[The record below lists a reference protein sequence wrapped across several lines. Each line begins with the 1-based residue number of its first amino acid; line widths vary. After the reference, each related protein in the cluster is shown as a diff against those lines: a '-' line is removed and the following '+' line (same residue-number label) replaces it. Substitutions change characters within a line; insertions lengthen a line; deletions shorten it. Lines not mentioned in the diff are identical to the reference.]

1 MPGQIPRLCRH
12 KVRVCSSLHSL
23 STRFAELE
31 DQLREADR
39 AVVKQEKGSRQ
50 AQERIAMLQVQ
61 SCCDD
66 TLPMIRGPS
75 DYQKHTVEVYK
86 AYLDHFYSRLLILL

>member
-1 MPGQIPRLCRH
+1 MKTEPLSLQAPGYVPLSIPRLCRH
-12 KVRVCSSLHSL
+12 KVRVCSLLRSL

-39 AVVKQEKGSRQ
+39 AVVQQEKGSRQ

-61 SCCDD
+61 SRCDD
-66 TLPMIRGPS
+66 TLPMMRGRS
-75 DYQKHTVEVYK
+75 D
-86 AYLDHFYSRLLILL
+86 